1 MSSKSFLAVLVLGRL
16 ESLLG
21 GRGGL
26 VSSGGSFSH
35 TLNCPCCR
43 SRRMKAL
50 ALEPKFPVLLKCEKC
65 VNSSLS
71 SWGVMFSNEDEN
83 HAVLHLPLNIFRGC
97 DVMESVVSVSASA
110 LPPPTPNL
118 FLGSLSFFVI
128 LPWISWPLSQSFF
141 VPRY

>member
-50 ALEPKFPVLLKCEKC
+50 PLEPKFPVLLKCEKC

-83 HAVLHLPLNIFRGC
+83 DAVLHLPLNMFRGC

-110 LPPPTPNL
+110 LPPPPSTPNL
-118 FLGSLSFFVI
+118 FLVAFLSL
-128 LPWISWPLSQSFF
+128 
-141 VPRY
+141 